1 MIPKRTRNND
11 RCGER
16 TGEKNRQQH
25 VLGKLLSEAPRNAIT
40 LWYLCKSISHQTPIV
55 FSTNAII
62 F

>member
-1 MIPKRTRNND
+1 MTVTGKKKKKRT
-11 RCGER
+11 
-16 TGEKNRQQH
+16 QH
-25 VLGKLLSEAPRNAIT
+25 VLGKMLFEVPRNAIT

>member
-1 MIPKRTRNND
+1 MTIAGK
-11 RCGER
+11 ER
-16 TGEKNRQQH
+16 GKKIRQQH

-40 LWYLCKSISHQTPIV
+40 LWYLCKSIFHQTPIV